1 MASLPLTLRTLGL
14 LLLAGV
20 VLPVV
25 REVAHD
31 TLSQARKQYHGGRD
45 GTELAP
51 SVALLDPAV
60 LSHLVPFVP
69 IARLVQRLVAAR
81 PMGP

>member
-1 MASLPLTLRTLGL
+1 MAFLPLTLRTVGL

-25 REVAHD
+25 REVAHE
-31 TLSQARKQYHGGRD
+31 TLSQARECYQSSRTNVTG
-45 GTELAP
+45 P
-51 SVALLDPAV
+51 SVARIDPFV
-60 LSHLVPFVP
+60 LSRLVPFVP
-69 IARLVQRLVAAR
+69 TARLLRRLVVAR